1 MPTASFL
8 HRIGTRHQIFSCVIE
23 RFREGSFN
31 ELINKYPRTMSSN
44 KRVFGQASRRGGP
57 TRYQRQLGSKGS
69 AKNSHSAAQLTEEQ
83 ERAERRL
90 QMKLKRR
97 AEDEACDERFGFC
110 RYSHNTGDGSRSKR
124 GWIFNLLP
132 TVSAYIY
139 VHVYTAYRIAFP
151 VLLTYYIIHCLDV
164 FITPTKSNSF
174 FLYPF
179 FLYPCRRLR
188 QEAHP
193 LPNPIQFLRQDQN
206 ELV

>member
-1 MPTASFL
+1 
-8 HRIGTRHQIFSCVIE
+8 
-23 RFREGSFN
+23 
-31 ELINKYPRTMSSN
+31 MSSN
-44 KRVFGQASRRGGP
+44 KRVFGQASRRGP
-57 TRYQRQLGSKGS
+57 TRYQRQLGSKG
-69 AKNSHSAAQLTEEQ
+69 ANNSHSAAQLTEEQ

-139 VHVYTAYRIAFP
+139 VQVSLLCCVSDCISSSSHVSLVIFYL
-151 VLLTYYIIHCLDV
+151 VLMCSII
-164 FITPTKSNSF
+164 PTKSNSF
-174 FLYPF
+174 FLYP
-179 FLYPCRRLR
+179 CRRLL